1 MGECARTI
9 LVVEDDAA
17 IRNLVA
23 TTLDVHGYRHR
34 VAPNG
39 NRALLELTSATD
51 IDLVILDLGLPDMDG
66 VDIIRSIRGWSH
78 MPIIVL
84 SARNED
90 ADKVEALDAGAD
102 DYLVKPFSVEEL
114 LARLRVALRRLDAG
128 IATEV
133 EAVYENGDL
142 LFDYRAASVSC
153 GGVEIHLTP
162 IEYKL
167 LCLLARNT
175 GKVLTHTYILKEVW
189 GTALASDIPSLR
201 VFMATLRKKIEPD
214 PSHPVYI
221 QTHVGI
227 GYRMMRVGDS
237 A

>member
-1 MGECARTI
+1 MVDNARTI

-23 TTLDVHGYRHR
+23 TTLEVHGYRHR
-34 VAPNG
+34 EASTG

-51 IDLVILDLGLPDMDG
+51 IDLVILDLGLPDADG
-66 VDIIRSIRGWSH
+66 VDIIRSVRGWSH

-84 SARNED
+84 SARIED

-102 DYLVKPFSVEEL
+102 DYLVKPFSVDEL

-128 IATEV
+128 VSPEE
-133 EAVYENGDL
+133 EAVYENGGL
-142 LFDYRAASVSC
+142 RIDYRAASVTSQ
-153 GGVEIHLTP
+153 GGEVHLTP

-189 GTALASDIPSLR
+189 GTALTSDIPSLR

-214 PSHPVYI
+214 PSHPIYI

-227 GYRMMRVGDS
+227 GYRMMRIGD
-237 A
+237 

>member
-66 VDIIRSIRGWSH
+66 VDIIRSIRGCSH

-90 ADKVEALDAGAD
+90 ADQV
-102 DYLVKPFSVEEL
+102 
-114 LARLRVALRRLDAG
+114 
-128 IATEV
+128 
-133 EAVYENGDL
+133 
-142 LFDYRAASVSC
+142 
-153 GGVEIHLTP
+153 
-162 IEYKL
+162 
-167 LCLLARNT
+167 
-175 GKVLTHTYILKEVW
+175 
-189 GTALASDIPSLR
+189 
-201 VFMATLRKKIEPD
+201 
-214 PSHPVYI
+214 
-221 QTHVGI
+221 
-227 GYRMMRVGDS
+227 
-237 A
+237 